1 VRDIWVFLDESGTHA
16 AAERLLVGAVV
27 APDREA
33 VESLVADAFAEIAPQ
48 SANWRTDE
56 EIEAFIGR
64 GFHFTQDNASV
75 RGQFVS
81 RLAAMNVRIHA
92 AYSGSGKGDAWR
104 TRAAAMYYQLA
115 RGILA
120 RYRHCSVHFV
130 FEQETGMNRLYRGIV
145 ELAAQSVVANGDPAS
160 RDELTWDV
168 SVAGKDDP
176 ALAVVDY
183 VLAALSIRVSA
194 MRQGGFEARYAQ
206 AFAGHVAYLLNYDK
220 ALRYSARASTL
231 PVAGTGGH
239 DGRARGA
246 PGSRR
251 SQQVPMMPQSPPTL
265 AELAAVPDED
275 AEGPPEI
282 PVTDVVSRAPA
293 LAPSRIGVPQLP
305 SFLGCSARELASLL
319 ERLGAGEC
327 YSEIEISVKG
337 RDRLVEIPDDDL
349 AAVQRRVF
357 GQLARME
364 LDLPRCV
371 HGYVRGRSHVSNA
384 TAHAGRRYLQK
395 FDLKD
400 FFPSVTRAA
409 VETVLA
415 EAGFTP
421 AATDRLGRLLTYQG
435 RLPLGACTS
444 PLLSNLCLRGLDAG
458 LQALAADR
466 ELVYTRYSDDLAFSA
481 NDPFDVRAEVDAAV
495 AASGFRLNHD
505 KTVTVRYGQAL
516 YVTGLSVSDPA
527 GPRLPKRFKRGLRQ
541 DLYLIERFGV
551 YSFTNWTRSSE
562 DPGAGDDFDVQ
573 EGVNLGLLRVVQGR
587 LRYAGAVEPA
597 FVDRLALEFPGAWE
611 SLAEEWAPPRDIE
624 QHEKSLMAEL
634 ARRRAAP
641 ARYQGT
647 RHYSTEFPGTRR

>member
-16 AAERLLVGAVV
+16 AADRLLVGAVV

-33 VESLVADAFAEIAPQ
+33 VEALVAEAFADIAAQ
-48 SANWRTDE
+48 SANWQTDE
-56 EIEAFIGR
+56 EIEAFIRR
-64 GFHFTQDNASV
+64 GFHFSADNASV
-75 RGQFVS
+75 RSQFVN
-81 RLAAMNVRIHA
+81 RLSSMNVRIHA
-92 AYSGSGKGDAWR
+92 AYSGSGKGSAWR

-130 FEQETGMNRLYRGIV
+130 FERETGMNRLYGGII
-145 ELAAQSVVANGDPAS
+145 ELAARSVVGVGDPAS
-160 RDELTWDV
+160 WAELTWDV
-168 SVAGKDDP
+168 CVAGKDDP
-176 ALAVVDY
+176 ALAVTDY
-183 VLAALSIRVSA
+183 VLATLSLRVSA

-206 AFAGHVAYLLNYDK
+206 AFANHVAYLLNYDK
-220 ALRYSARASTL
+220 ALRYSARAFTL

-251 SQQVPMMPQSPPTL
+251 SQQVPMTPQSPPS
-265 AELAAVPDED
+265 LAALAAAADQD
-275 AEGPPEI
+275 ALRPLPEV
-282 PVTDVVSRAPA
+282 PVTAVVSRAPA
-293 LAPSRIGVPQLP
+293 LAPSRIGVRQLP
-305 SFLGCSARELASLL
+305 SFLGCSARDLASLL
-319 ERLGAGEC
+319 VRLDAGEC

-349 AAVQRRVF
+349 NAVQRRVF
-357 GQLARME
+357 GHLARME
-364 LDLPRCV
+364 LDLPGCV
-371 HGYVRGRSHVSNA
+371 HGYVRGRSHISNA
-384 TAHAGRRYLQK
+384 TAHAGRRFLQK

-421 AATDRLGRLLTYQG
+421 AATGRLGRLLTHQG

-466 ELVYTRYSDDLAFSA
+466 ELVYTRYSDDLTFSA
-481 NDPFDVRAEVDAAV
+481 NDPFDVRAEVGAAV
-495 AASGFRLNHD
+495 AASGFRLNPD
-505 KTVTVRYGQAL
+505 KTVSVRHGQAL

-541 DLYLIERFGV
+541 DLYLIEKFGL
-551 YSFTNWTRSSE
+551 YSFTRWTRPSP
-562 DPGAGDDFDVQ
+562 DPGAVDDIEVR
-573 EGVNLGLLRVVQGR
+573 EGVDTRRVVQGR

-597 FVDRLALEFPGAWE
+597 FVDKLALEFPRACE
-611 SLAEEWAPPRDIE
+611 SLAEERLLPRDIE
-624 QHEKSLMAEL
+624 QHEKALMAEL

-641 ARYQGT
+641 APYQGT
-647 RHYSTEFPGTRR
+647 RHYSTEFSVTTR